1 MSIALHYSFRKI
13 DYQTFCHDNE
23 IPEESVEQ
31 VYLKVCDL
39 IKFPEWL
46 LKLRNLTHVNIS
58 CNQVTTIPLEINLLS
73 NLNYLD
79 ISDNQLLELP
89 SSFFELTQLKY
100 LDLSGNFLDHI
111 PPGMI
116 KFILYAIIL
125 ITLFCSDKK
134 FKQSRVVEL

>member
-13 DYQTFCHDNE
+13 DYQTFCENDE

-46 LKLRNLTHVNIS
+46 LKLRNLTHINIS
-58 CNQVTTIPLEINLLS
+58 CNVIEAVPIDINLLE

-79 ISDNQLLELP
+79 LSDNQIMELP
-89 SSFFELTQLKY
+89 STFFELKQLKY
-100 LDLSGNFLDHI
+100 LDLSGNFLDCI
-111 PPGMI
+111 PSG
-116 KFILYAIIL
+116 
-125 ITLFCSDKK
+125 
-134 FKQSRVVEL
+134 